1 MNYSIG
7 LVRRGSTQI
16 EIPSLPRSL
25 TATRYGFTFYVAQP
39 LHSIHTDM
47 MRRVREGL

>member
-25 TATRYGFTFYVAQP
+25 TTRYGFTFYVAQP

>member
-25 TATRYGFTFYVAQP
+25 LPVTALLSMLLNP
-39 LHSIHTDM
+39 LHSIRMDM